1 MTNSNGTKFW
11 FKSKTLWFNIVSTLI
26 FGVEQFVGSG
36 HINPEQAVFIV
47 TIINLILRFVTEKR
61 LEV

>member
-1 MTNSNGTKFW
+1 MKKW
-11 FKSKTLWFNIVSTLI
+11 YLSKTIWANLLLTLI

-36 HINPEQAVFIV
+36 HIGTEQAVFIV
-47 TIINLILRFVTEKR
+47 TIVNLLLRFITEKK